1 MSPLGYEEKSETA
14 RLESALPPAADI
26 PATDFRFRNGPFFV
40 KSSAWYLAA
49 GLVLPSV
56 VGKAAATSCVSDR
69 IREPIY

>member
-1 MSPLGYEEKSETA
+1 MVHEDS
-14 RLESALPPAADI
+14 
-26 PATDFRFRNGPFFV
+26 FRNGPFFV

-56 VGKAAATSCVSDR
+56 VDKAAATPCVSDR